1 MRNLEDCKAEVFRRS
16 EERIKERK
24 RTRNRVMA
32 CCIPLCVL
40 LVAGGLY
47 LRPLLEPMDEVG
59 GLNAG
64 PTSVP
69 EREVGGPVSGGTVVF
84 TSVEVADKTGETET
98 VRNIAG
104 TETADELCRFMG
116 LFFGITVTSGANT
129 VDGAESDITLR
140 ADRDTLVD
148 ELEQKYGLEESLTD
162 YQMVFEKSTGEQTV
176 FRLHENYL
184 YNENEDCMVI
194 LSEEQ
199 LSELKALLR

>member
-1 MRNLEDCKAEVFRRS
+1 MKNLEDCKAEVFRRS

-40 LVAGGLY
+40 LVAGGLCI
-47 LRPLLEPMDEVG
+47 RPLLEPMDEVG
-59 GLNAG
+59 GLNGG

-69 EREVGGPVSGGTVVF
+69 GHEADGLVSGSTVTV
-84 TSVEVADKTGETET
+84 TSVEVTDKTGETET

-104 TETADELCRFMG
+104 TKTADELCRFMDR
-116 LFFGITVTSGANT
+116 FFGITMMKETNT
-129 VDGAESDITLR
+129 ADGAESDVTLHP
-140 ADRDTLVD
+140 DRDTLID
-148 ELEQKYGLEESLTD
+148 ELEKKYGLEESLAD
-162 YQMVFEKSTGEQTV
+162 YQLVFEKSTGEQTV
-176 FRLHENYL
+176 FRIHENYL
-184 YNENEDCMVI
+184 YNEDEDCMVR